1 MLWLAWS
8 SRIPR
13 IDTYYFTS
21 YFIQLQSCISFEVF
35 KRVFYVKMRM
45 GIEIARKKTQ
55 VKNPKVNGFTGFFQ
69 TQKLD
74 QFITQITSKSFHR
87 FYILRLRVFGL

>member
-1 MLWLAWS
+1 MEWS

-35 KRVFYVKMRM
+35 KLVFYVKMRM
-45 GIEIARKKTQ
+45 EIQIAWKKTK
-55 VKNPKVNGFTGFFQ
+55 VKNPNYIKGFSST
-69 TQKLD
+69 K
-74 QFITQITSKSFHR
+74 I
-87 FYILRLRVFGL
+87 

>member
-1 MLWLAWS
+1 MEWS

-35 KRVFYVKMRM
+35 KSIFYVKMRI
-45 GIEIARKKTQ
+45 GIEIARKKAQ
-55 VKNPKVNGFTGFFQ
+55 VKNPIKGFFQ
-69 TQKLD
+69 IRKLE
-74 QFITQITSKSFHR
+74 QFIIQITSKRFHH
-87 FYILRLRVFGL
+87 FSCK